1 MRERAGA
8 VESARNQQVRGF
20 EAALREVGPQWDPVK
35 QRWVL
40 PVLGGLIAG
49 DVAAYRYLNRT
60 VELFARTDLEAML
73 QNAGFTAAKRI
84 PLTFGVATIY
94 IGRKASH

>member
-1 MRERAGA
+1 MKLGRRVIRHINFTLPRRIDG
-8 VESARNQQVRGF
+8 
-20 EAALREVGPQWDPVK
+20 
-35 QRWVL
+35 RWIKL

-49 DVAAYRYLNRT
+49 DLAAYRYLNRT
-60 VELFARTDLEAML
+60 DELFARTDLVAML
-73 QNAGFTAAKRI
+73 QTAGFTAAKRI